1 MGNWLQKALGINSL
15 KMDFNYDPAHANVPG
30 MNFGNIANQMLTG
43 QGSYFDA
50 QRQAGSQQIADASA
64 NQLQQQNAMLAS
76 RGLGGG
82 GLRSLMDATSATQVG
97 EQTSK
102 FNLGLQQQGFQQA
115 GTFANLGL
123 QQAMANQQAENEA
136 TQYAKT
142 SAYNQAAA
150 NRAARG
156 QFFGNVM
163 SLASGPL
170 TAYAKGQFPDVFG
183 AKKD

>member
-1 MGNWLQKALGINSL
+1 MSWLSNALGTNRL
-15 KMDFNYDPAHANVPG
+15 KHNFNYEPAQANVPG
-30 MNFGNIANQMLTG
+30 MNFGNIANQMLSG

-64 NQLQQQNAMLAS
+64 NQLQQQNAMMAS
-76 RGLGGG
+76 RGMGGG
-82 GLRSLMDATSATQVG
+82 GLRSLMDATSASQVG

-123 QQAMANQQAENEA
+123 QQAMANQSAQNEA

-150 NRAARG
+150 NKAASG

-170 TAYAKGQFPDVFG
+170 TAYTQGQFPEVFG
-183 AKKD
+183 KK